1 MLRIYLRREG
11 LRKYQQCFVRCRIL
25 SSGREP
31 TNQTP
36 TASSNSTQNPGKLFD
51 SIDQALRDNI
61 KNMGAMLGK
70 AVKLQDPEVFDI
82 VEKLRKLGREWR
94 TEGKEAAFDEM
105 VSSVRT
111 CDAAKLF
118 NISRAFSNFLALSN
132 SAENHH
138 RIRRLRLHL
147 NSSGSQYGLWP
158 KADSCSG
165 SISNLLKDG
174 VSADKIMSALSSQ
187 NVEIVLT
194 AHPTEV
200 NRRTMLRKHRR
211 VNEILNQQDQVGL
224 SIYER
229 NLLQQQLEAEIISI
243 WDSDNLRRI
252 KPTPVDE
259 ARFGLAIV
267 ENVLWEAVP
276 SFLRKL
282 DDITEHEL
290 HKRLPLDCA
299 PIKIGSWMGGDRDGN
314 PNVTPE
320 VTLEVSL
327 QSRWLAASLY
337 QNDVKELRASL
348 SVRPCSAELLQAS
361 GNAHEPYRELLKQL
375 EKRLQATLQWTERL
389 LIAEKMASKEDLK
402 QNTEEITTAK
412 SKKESIKPILRKE
425 ELMAP
430 LQLIY
435 RSLNESG
442 LQAIANGSVLDMI
455 RRIAVFGTTLMP
467 LDIRQESTRHTEALD
482 AITKYLGLAEGTY
495 AQWDEKSRRNWLRK
509 ELNSKRSLLP
519 RGVNYEDLKF
529 SSTVIDTLRT
539 FDLIA
544 QLDGEELGA
553 YVISQCQQTSD
564 VLAVLLL
571 QQESGVRLPLR
582 VVPLFETLDDLQRSA
597 DTVESLFSIEE
608 YRCRINNRQEI
619 MVGYSDSAKDA
630 GRLAAS
636 WQQYQAQVAMM
647 QAADKHKVEL
657 TFFHGKGGTVGRG
670 GNPALFEAILAHPPN
685 TIQGRFRVTE
695 QGEMITRNFGQ
706 IPVAERTM
714 DLFTAGVL
722 TEKFIA
728 RPSVKP
734 EWHAMMERL
743 SEISCK
749 TYRHVVREEP
759 RFVPYFR
766 SATPELELSGLNVG
780 SRPAKRNPQGGVESL
795 RAIPWNFAWTQ
806 TRLNLPT
813 WLGVGEAFSSELS
826 QNPTAIKTMAAEW
839 PWFRTLVDLLEM
851 ILVKSELK
859 IAENYDAQLVTEPES
874 VMLGKELRQK
884 MQDTVSAV
892 LEVSG
897 NERLQ
902 QNNRV
907 LLRSLSVRNPYV
919 DPLNVIQAE
928 LLRRLRLDGENALSP
943 SEREKLQDA
952 LLITINGIA
961 NGMRNS
967 G

>member
-495 AQWDEKSRRNWLRK
+495 SQWDEKSRRNWLRK

-582 VVPLFETLDDLQRSA
+582 VAPLFETLDDLQRSA

>member
-1 MLRIYLRREG
+1 
-11 LRKYQQCFVRCRIL
+11 
-25 SSGREP
+25 
-31 TNQTP
+31 
-36 TASSNSTQNPGKLFD
+36 
-51 SIDQALRDNI
+51 
-61 KNMGAMLGK
+61 
-70 AVKLQDPEVFDI
+70 
-82 VEKLRKLGREWR
+82 
-94 TEGKEAAFDEM
+94 M

>member
-1 MLRIYLRREG
+1 
-11 LRKYQQCFVRCRIL
+11 
-25 SSGREP
+25 
-31 TNQTP
+31 
-36 TASSNSTQNPGKLFD
+36 
-51 SIDQALRDNI
+51 
-61 KNMGAMLGK
+61 MGAMLGK

-174 VSADKIMSALSSQ
+174 VSTDKIMSALLSQ

-243 WDSDNLRRI
+243 WDSDSLRRM

-442 LQAIANGSVLDMI
+442 LQAIANGSVLDTI

-495 AQWDEKSRRNWLRK
+495 AQWDEKFRRNWLRK

-564 VLAVLLL
+564 ILAVLLL

-647 QAADKHKVEL
+647 QVADKHKVEL

-734 EWHAMMERL
+734 EWHAVMERL

-780 SRPAKRNPQGGVESL
+780 SRPAKRNPQGGVDSL

-928 LLRRLRLDGENALSP
+928 LLRRLRLDGENALSA
-943 SEREKLQDA
+943 SEREKLKDA